1 MKDNSKV
8 KVYGANYREFPND
21 TEKGFI
27 NLDKNNIKN
36 LVEIRN
42 SIIKEKIEDL
52 IYIQKI
58 TKNIVTEI
66 FNIFPIQK
74 LNICAKLLNFPE
86 KIYVDETNK
95 DNPKIYFENY
105 NYISMNYSGTIK
117 YFDSIKRMGSEIN
130 KSNPLRNEILGQE
143 IAFNLGKLVY
153 CLLNGVEYSTTSQM
167 YKKNNPTIFQNFFDL
182 TLRHFATIKSPNDI
196 KLIEFISLD
205 DEQIKKILSK
215 DIINYSSDMSSYING
230 QTLNIPYENK
240 EIFKGKDIMFQ
251 FYFGKGYIE
260 NCFSIIPRKRKRT
273 YQNNFEINE
282 KTMNEIMGQLNNKVN
297 EISLNYLEKHNI
309 FNNNIE

>member
-74 LNICAKLLNFPE
+74 LHICAKLLNFPE

-153 CLLNGVEYSTTSQM
+153 FLLNGVQYSTNSQM
-167 YKKNNPTIFQNFFDL
+167 YKKNNPRVFQNFFNL
-182 TLRHFATIKSPNDI
+182 TLKNFTIIKSPNDI
-196 KLIEFISLD
+196 KLIDFISFNSK
-205 DEQIKKILSK
+205 QIEKILSK
-215 DIINYSSDMSSYING
+215 DVINESSDISSDMMNW
-230 QTLNIPYENK
+230 NFNNFCENTEK
-240 EIFKGKDIMFQ
+240 SNEIMFH
-251 FYFGKGYIE
+251 FYFGKGCIE
-260 NCFSIIPRKRKRT
+260 SCFSIIPHKKRKN
-273 YQNNFEINE
+273 YENNFEINE
-282 KTMNEIMGQLNNKVN
+282 KTMNDIMEELNKKVDD
-297 EISLNYLEKHNI
+297 ISINYLEKNNI

>member
-182 TLRHFATIKSPNDI
+182 TLRHFATIKSLNDI

-205 DEQIKKILSK
+205 DEQIKNNLKDANNELSE
-215 DIINYSSDMSSYING
+215 MSSYI
-230 QTLNIPYENK
+230 LNENINF
-240 EIFKGKDIMFQ
+240 EMEEKGNFIGNDVIYL
-251 FYFGKGYIE
+251 FYFGKGFTQT
-260 NCFSIIPRKRKRT
+260 CFSIIPKKRRKKDFT
-273 YQNNFEINE
+273 KIINDKKLTE
-282 KTMNEIMGQLNNKVN
+282 TIVQLNKKINTIY
-297 EISLNYLEKHNI
+297 EEYLGV
-309 FNNNIE
+309 